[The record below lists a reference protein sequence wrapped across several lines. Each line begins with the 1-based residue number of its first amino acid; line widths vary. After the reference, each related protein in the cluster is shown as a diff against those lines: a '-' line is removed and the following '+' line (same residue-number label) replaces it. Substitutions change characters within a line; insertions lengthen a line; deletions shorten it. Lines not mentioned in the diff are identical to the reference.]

1 MWFLDL
7 FNKEKRRQARENAI
21 KETAK
26 VLYNVTLEQ
35 DGELWL
41 CFNGELIA
49 PMSMLT
55 LKADVSECVALVS
68 VMREL
73 YVKRNL

>member
-1 MWFLDL
+1 MGL
-7 FNKEKRRQARENAI
+7 FDFFSKEKRRQARENVV
-21 KETAK
+21 KENAK
-26 VLYNVTLEQ
+26 VLYNVTLWQ

-55 LKADVSECVALVS
+55 LKSDVSECVALVS

-73 YVKRNL
+73 YVKRHL

>member
-1 MWFLDL
+1 MGLFDL

-55 LKADVSECVALVS
+55 LKEDVSECVALVS

>member
-1 MWFLDL
+1 MGIFDL
-7 FNKEKRRQARENAI
+7 FNKEKRRQARENAV
-21 KETAK
+21 KEAAN
-26 VLYNVTLEQ
+26 VLYNVTLGQ

-55 LKADVSECVALVS
+55 LKSDVSECVALVS

-73 YVKRNL
+73 YVKRHL